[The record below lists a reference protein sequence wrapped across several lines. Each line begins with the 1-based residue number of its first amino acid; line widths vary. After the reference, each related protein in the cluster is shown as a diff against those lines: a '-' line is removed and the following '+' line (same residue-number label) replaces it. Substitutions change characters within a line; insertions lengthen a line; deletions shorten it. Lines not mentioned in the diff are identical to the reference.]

1 MDDATVFAAIPM
13 PATLIDTEG
22 LIVDVNE
29 IFLEWARSM
38 GRDLRKEDRIGHHV
52 AEFSG
57 VFEERE
63 QFVDFIDKL
72 LGEQRSQQLRW
83 EGRPEDGHLVWGDIR
98 GQVIHDQDGTLVGAI
113 ILREDVTQ
121 EVIRERRQ
129 QLSQRLRDEIWRMR
143 DADDMGRVMV
153 AVQST
158 FTLHLPVST
167 ESSEQSPAP
176 TTAAPEG
183 GQGRVL
189 VMDDE
194 EEICRLLERMLAH
207 LGYRSAF
214 AQSGDEAVKS
224 YQSALA
230 EDPFDVVVL
239 DLTVPGGMGG
249 AQTLNALRELDLEVC
264 AVVSSGYSN
273 DPVMARFEEHGFR
286 GVVRK
291 PYVIDQM
298 AEALVMALN

>member
-63 QFVDFIDKL
+63 QFVDFIVKL

-167 ESSEQSPAP
+167 ESSEQNPAP

-214 AQSGDEAVKS
+214 AQSGDEAV
-224 YQSALA
+224 
-230 EDPFDVVVL
+230 
-239 DLTVPGGMGG
+239 
-249 AQTLNALRELDLEVC
+249 R
-264 AVVSSGYSN
+264 
-273 DPVMARFEEHGFR
+273 
-286 GVVRK
+286 
-291 PYVIDQM
+291 
-298 AEALVMALN
+298 